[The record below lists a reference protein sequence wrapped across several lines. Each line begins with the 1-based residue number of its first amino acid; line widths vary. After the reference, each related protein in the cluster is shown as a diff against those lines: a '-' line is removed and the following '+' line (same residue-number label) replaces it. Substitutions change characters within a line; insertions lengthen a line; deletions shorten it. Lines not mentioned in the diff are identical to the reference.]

1 MHKQPRQSFRTIK
14 VVGIAVLVS
23 AAVSTGAREARAN
36 DTSDPAADDG
46 FAVEEIIVTAR
57 KRQENLQD
65 IPESISVF
73 SGAQLDKA
81 NAVTMRDFVDLTPNM
96 IIRETFRSNESFL
109 TMRGIASA
117 QGALPPVAIVV
128 DGVQV
133 GSNDFLNQDLYDI
146 ERIEVLRGP
155 QGALYGQGA
164 IAGAINIVTK
174 APSNE
179 LEAFVKTS
187 YANADTFRT
196 AAGLSGALVDDRLF
210 ARVTGYYKTT
220 DGLIENRFG
229 EEISFNE
236 EYSLRGRLMYQGER
250 LSASLRASHTTGDGS
265 CCIQDIIRR
274 DENGIAID
282 IDDVTNPGADS
293 NVIGTDDTRF
303 TDTSLKLDYD
313 LNGMTLTSVTGYA
326 EVRQD
331 ILGDLDFT
339 AAPIQVQ
346 DVGFYVDVFNQE
358 LRLASPDDTRLRWI
372 VGGFYQDRKETLD
385 VNVLGDVPTPP
396 LPLLFGFVQEKNS
409 DLWAAFGQLNFDVTE
424 AMEFSAALRYDRD
437 DQDSFNTS
445 LANPFAEAT
454 FDQLQPK
461 VQLSYDWSDNMMTYA
476 TWSKGFRT
484 GGFSQTA
491 KFENEVTT
499 NYEIGVKASLL
510 DGSVTINT
518 SLFHI
523 DYANQQL
530 SFVVLDP
537 DDATNTLRGVLNIP
551 ETAIDGLELEIAAR
565 ATDYLNVT
573 LGVGVVNSEI
583 VAVDESSP
591 FASPAAIG
599 KASPLAPPF
608 TFNAGVDYTYPLVG
622 DTSLIV
628 VGNYR
633 RQGGYYFDLNN
644 TLRTGTVDFIDGK
657 IAVESD
663 RWSVGVW
670 GSNLADTRHATNISI
685 SGADLRVPNEPRS
698 FGIEASLKF

>member
-1 MHKQPRQSFRTIK
+1 MYYQPRHSFRALHVI
-14 VVGIAVLVS
+14 GAAVLVS
-23 AAVSTGAREARAN
+23 AGLSTGTGTARAA
-36 DTSDPAADDG
+36 DAAG
-46 FAVEEIIVTAR
+46 EELAVEEITVTAR
-57 KRQENLQD
+57 KRAESVQD
-65 IPESISVF
+65 VPESISVF

-81 NAVTMRDFVDLTPNM
+81 NVVTMRDLVDLTPNM

-174 APSNE
+174 APANE
-179 LEAFVKTS
+179 LEAFMKSS

-196 AAGLSGALVDDRLF
+196 AAGLSGALVDDRLY
-210 ARVTGYYKTT
+210 ARLTGYYKTT

-229 EEISFNE
+229 EEISFHE
-236 EYSLRGRLMYQGER
+236 EYSVRGRLMYQGER
-250 LSASLRASHTTGDGS
+250 LSASLRTSHTTGDGS
-265 CCIQDIIRR
+265 CCTQDIIRR

-293 NVIGTDDTRF
+293 NIIGTDETRF
-303 TDTSLKLDYD
+303 TDTSLKLEYD
-313 LNGMTLTSVTGYA
+313 FNGMTLTSITGYA

-331 ILGDLDFT
+331 VLGDLDFT

-358 LRLASPDDTRLRWI
+358 LRLTSPDDARLRWI
-372 VGGFYQDRKETLD
+372 AGGFYQGRKETLD

-396 LPLLFGFVQEKNS
+396 RPLLFGFVQEKNS
-409 DLWAAFGQLNFDVTE
+409 DLWAAFGQLSFDLTSD
-424 AMEFSAALRYDRD
+424 MELSAALRYDRD

-461 VQLSYDWSDNMMTYA
+461 VQISYDWSDNVMTYA

-484 GGFSQTA
+484 GGFSQTQ

-499 NYEIGVKASLL
+499 NYEVGMKASLV
-510 DGSVTINT
+510 DGSITMNT
-518 SLFHI
+518 ALFHI

-537 DDATNTLRGVLNIP
+537 DDAANTLRGVLNIP

-565 ATDYLNVT
+565 ATDYLNLT
-573 LGVGVVNSEI
+573 LGVGIVNSEI
-583 VAVDESSP
+583 VAIDNSSP
-591 FASPAAIG
+591 FASPAALG

-622 DTSLIV
+622 DTSLV
-628 VGNYR
+628 VVTHYR
-633 RQGGYYFDLNN
+633 RRGGYYFDLNN
-644 TLRTGTVDFIDGK
+644 TLRTGTMDFIDGK
-657 IAVESD
+657 VAIESD
-663 RWSVGVW
+663 RWSVGLW
-670 GSNLADTRHATNISI
+670 GSNLADTRHATNVSI
-685 SGADLRVPNEPRS
+685 SGADLRVPNQPRS
-698 FGIEASLKF
+698 FGIEASLRF